1 LKQLHDTLVLITG
14 GGSGIGRQMALLF
27 SREGSRI
34 ILWDIDET
42 SLNSVAREIKNA
54 GGKIWIFVC
63 DVSDKDL
70 VYKTADRIKRDIG
83 KVDVLVNNAG
93 VVSGKPFLEC
103 TDEEIKKTMRINI
116 LAHFWTVRAFLP
128 DMIASN
134 LGHLVTI
141 ASAAGC
147 IGVSSLADYS
157 ASKFAAIGFI
167 ESIRMELR
175 KTGSNG
181 VKTTVV
187 YPYYIN
193 TGMFEGVKTR
203 YPLILPILDE
213 GFVAQQIVRAVKKD
227 REVLTMPPLVYFIPL
242 LRLLPVKLMDRISN
256 VLGISSTMDEFVGRK
271 GR

>member
-1 LKQLHDTLVLITG
+1 MKQLKNKLVLITG

-27 SREGSRI
+27 SRERSRI
-34 ILWDIDET
+34 ILWDVDEA
-42 SLNSVAREIKNA
+42 SIKNVAKEIQDA
-54 GGKIWIFVC
+54 GGKAWIFVC
-63 DVSDKDL
+63 DVSDKDS
-70 VYKTADRIKRDIG
+70 VYKTADQIKRDIG

-93 VVSGKPFLEC
+93 VVSGKPFLES
-103 TDEEIKKTMRINI
+103 TDEEIKKTMKINI
-116 LAHFWTVRAFLP
+116 MAHFWMVRAFLP

-147 IGVSSLADYS
+147 IGVNFLAGYC

-175 KTGSNG
+175 KTGIDG
-181 VKTTVV
+181 VRTTVV
-187 YPYYIN
+187 CPYYIN

-203 YPLILPILDE
+203 YKLILPILNDD
-213 GFVAQQIVRAVKKD
+213 FVAQKIVRAIKKD
-227 REVLTMPPLVYFIPL
+227 REVLNMPPLVHLIPL
-242 LRLLPVKLMDRISN
+242 LKLLPVKLMDRVFD
-256 VLGISSTMDEFVGRK
+256 VLGISSTMDKFVGRK